1 MAYSNY
7 PNQFSSFSGHFAYA
21 SDSQYS
27 VNQIATDMYEMNNRR
42 QMAYSNQIYGVPSNL
57 SLPPPP
63 PPLPLPPTMVTSSTA
78 AIPFQYVYAAPTPI
92 YPPIRS
98 TPFPRVLP
106 APLPQPSTSV
116 SSSLAPVRPTN
127 SSRTSSSRRSS
138 NRPPTSG
145 KTSRLSNSSNIVRVP
160 LHTQE
165 QLASPRANSR
175 YSTKQRADSERS
187 RSTVGPA
194 VYANTDSKDVTATT
208 LQDFDEEGVSGSLLV
223 NNDETVTGDGDLT
236 FNRANSENINQHSEL
251 VSTHNLPPS
260 TSSVRTTS
268 NIDYVN
274 ITDEDNNSNQFTY
287 RSQSE
292 AQQQQQNNYTISGSS
307 RRSSNLRNIVSIQEQ
322 ENTADEQSLLNES
335 QTTAVPG
342 TSAASELQ
350 NYADEP
356 SSSRRVS
363 RATVQEIIDLSHKL
377 VASRHASL
385 HDQNDLSQ
393 PTESRH
399 SSVHDQGQRLPSRH
413 SSLHARVIL
422 VS

>member
-1 MAYSNY
+1 V
-7 PNQFSSFSGHFAYA
+7 PN
-21 SDSQYS
+21 
-27 VNQIATDMYEMNNRR
+27 I
-42 QMAYSNQIYGVPSNL
+42 
-57 SLPPPP
+57 
-63 PPLPLPPTMVTSSTA
+63 
-78 AIPFQYVYAAPTPI
+78 
-92 YPPIRS
+92 
-98 TPFPRVLP
+98 
-106 APLPQPSTSV
+106 
-116 SSSLAPVRPTN
+116 
-127 SSRTSSSRRSS
+127 
-138 NRPPTSG
+138 
-145 KTSRLSNSSNIVRVP
+145 
-160 LHTQE
+160 QE
-165 QLASPRANSR
+165 QLASPRANSKN
-175 YSTKQRADSERS
+175 STKQRADSERS

-208 LQDFDEEGVSGSLLV
+208 LQDFDDEGVSGSMLV
-223 NNDETVTGDGDLT
+223 NNDDTVTGEGDST
-236 FNRANSENINQHSEL
+236 FNRPNSENINQHSEL

-260 TSSVRTTS
+260 SASVRTI
-268 NIDYVN
+268 IDYVSVS
-274 ITDEDNNSNQFTY
+274 DEDNNSNQFTY

-335 QTTAVPG
+335 QTTAIAG

-393 PTESRH
+393 RTESRH

-413 SSLHARVIL
+413 SSLHARVNSI
-422 VS
+422 S